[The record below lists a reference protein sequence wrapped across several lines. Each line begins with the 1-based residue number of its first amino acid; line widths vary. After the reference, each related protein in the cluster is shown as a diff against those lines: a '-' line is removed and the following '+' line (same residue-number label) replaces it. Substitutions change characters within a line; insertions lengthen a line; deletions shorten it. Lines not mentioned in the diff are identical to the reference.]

1 MAIGTR
7 RSPCVPVCTHRYP
20 YAPVEKKVMEDKEKR
35 QKIVEI
41 LLEYMNLTGKFS
53 QSDIICIFSNYLIR
67 IGVSYAFVQY
77 LKHEMEKIKE
87 EETDEEDI
95 S

>member
-41 LLEYMNLTGKFS
+41 LLEYMNLTGK
-53 QSDIICIFSNYLIR
+53 
-67 IGVSYAFVQY
+67 
-77 LKHEMEKIKE
+77 HEMEKIKE